1 MTILTNKADKVDR
14 LAQLTQSTE
23 SVSGSSLWRE
33 AFRRMRSSKMAI
45 IGAAIIA
52 AFVLVAVVGPML
64 APHGATA
71 QNWRSEV
78 FPNQG
83 KFVGM
88 RGENWFGLDHLGRD
102 MFSRWLVG
110 ARQTLLVGVV
120 SMLIGLVVGALVGVL
135 SGAAATLG
143 GKAGQRVDTVIMRFT
158 DIMLSLPSL
167 LLAVSIAAVLG
178 QSLTTVM
185 IAVRVVQ
192 IPTGAGPDHLRRAGL
207 GAGRLGPGAGDQPAG
222 GAPGV
227 PRPHLSGHRAR
238 PRRRPAHSDVIGA
251 MYLGGLVEEAPSDA
265 LYAKP
270 RHPYTKALMSAVP
283 VPDPEVEDR
292 RERILLH
299 GDLPSPA
306 NPPAGCRFHTR
317 CPWVQETKCATERPP
332 LLDTGGGHK
341 VACHF
346 TAEIEAGTVKQT
358 LATGIEAVIATE
370 AVAAEA
376 VETSEGEAPEDGS
389 GTGAKEPAT
398 VPAQEP
404 ATVPAQAGPEADAKE
419 TGKKAPDAT
428 EKAEGGPTA

>member
-1 MTILTNKADKVDR
+1 MTNKADKVDR

-185 IAVRVVQ
+185 IAVGVVQ
-192 IPTGAGPDHLRRAGL
+192 IPIFARLLRGSMLVQGGADYVLAAKAVGIRRKRIVLTQILPNSLSPVIVQATLSLATAIIEAAALSYLGL
-207 GAGRLGPGAGDQPAG
+207 GNPDP
-222 GAPGV
+222 
-227 PRPHLSGHRAR
+227 
-238 PRRRPAHSDVIGA
+238 
-251 MYLGGLVEEAPSDA
+251 
-265 LYAKP
+265 
-270 RHPYTKALMSAVP
+270 AVP
-283 VPDPEVEDR
+283 EWGVMLSQAQRFFDNEPMMAAYPA
-292 RERILLH
+292 IGIIITALGFTLL
-299 GDLPSPA
+299 
-306 NPPAGCRFHTR
+306 
-317 CPWVQETKCATERPP
+317 
-332 LLDTGGGHK
+332 
-341 VACHF
+341 
-346 TAEIEAGTVKQT
+346 
-358 LATGIEAVIATE
+358 
-370 AVAAEA
+370 
-376 VETSEGEAPEDGS
+376 GEAMR
-389 GTGAKEPAT
+389 
-398 VPAQEP
+398 
-404 ATVPAQAGPEADAKE
+404 EALDPKLR
-419 TGKKAPDAT
+419 G
-428 EKAEGGPTA
+428 

>member
-1 MTILTNKADKVDR
+1 MTILTNKADKIDR
-14 LAQLTQSTE
+14 LAELTQSTE

-52 AFVLVAVVGPML
+52 AFIVVAIVGPML

-120 SMLIGLVVGALVGVL
+120 SMLIGLIVGALVGVL

-185 IAVRVVQ
+185 IAVGVVQ
-192 IPTGAGPDHLRRAGL
+192 IPIFARLLRGSMLVQGGADYVLAAKAVGIRRKRIVLTQILPNSLSPVIVQATLSLATAIIEAAALSYLGL
-207 GAGRLGPGAGDQPAG
+207 GNPDP
-222 GAPGV
+222 
-227 PRPHLSGHRAR
+227 
-238 PRRRPAHSDVIGA
+238 
-251 MYLGGLVEEAPSDA
+251 
-265 LYAKP
+265 
-270 RHPYTKALMSAVP
+270 AVP
-283 VPDPEVEDR
+283 EWGVMLSQAQRFFDNDPMMAAYPAVG
-292 RERILLH
+292 IIITALGFTLL
-299 GDLPSPA
+299 
-306 NPPAGCRFHTR
+306 
-317 CPWVQETKCATERPP
+317 
-332 LLDTGGGHK
+332 
-341 VACHF
+341 
-346 TAEIEAGTVKQT
+346 
-358 LATGIEAVIATE
+358 
-370 AVAAEA
+370 
-376 VETSEGEAPEDGS
+376 GEAMR
-389 GTGAKEPAT
+389 
-398 VPAQEP
+398 
-404 ATVPAQAGPEADAKE
+404 EALDPKLR
-419 TGKKAPDAT
+419 G
-428 EKAEGGPTA
+428 

>member
-1 MTILTNKADKVDR
+1 MTILTNKADKIDR
-14 LAQLTQSTE
+14 LAELTQSTE

-52 AFVLVAVVGPML
+52 VFILVAVVGPML

-120 SMLIGLVVGALVGVL
+120 SMLIGLIVGAVVGVL

-185 IAVRVVQ
+185 IAVGVVQ
-192 IPTGAGPDHLRRAGL
+192 IPIFARLLRGSMLVQGGADYVLAAKAVGIRRKRIVLTQILPNSLSPVIVQATLSLATAIIEAAALSYLGL
-207 GAGRLGPGAGDQPAG
+207 GNPDP
-222 GAPGV
+222 
-227 PRPHLSGHRAR
+227 
-238 PRRRPAHSDVIGA
+238 
-251 MYLGGLVEEAPSDA
+251 
-265 LYAKP
+265 
-270 RHPYTKALMSAVP
+270 AVP
-283 VPDPEVEDR
+283 EWGVMLSQAQRFFDNEPMMAAYPAVG
-292 RERILLH
+292 IIITALGFTLL
-299 GDLPSPA
+299 
-306 NPPAGCRFHTR
+306 
-317 CPWVQETKCATERPP
+317 
-332 LLDTGGGHK
+332 
-341 VACHF
+341 
-346 TAEIEAGTVKQT
+346 
-358 LATGIEAVIATE
+358 
-370 AVAAEA
+370 
-376 VETSEGEAPEDGS
+376 GEAMR
-389 GTGAKEPAT
+389 
-398 VPAQEP
+398 
-404 ATVPAQAGPEADAKE
+404 EALDPKLR
-419 TGKKAPDAT
+419 G
-428 EKAEGGPTA
+428 